1 MILNDAPKGPFIATQ
16 LNSTRRW
23 VELSCVGVA
32 IDTSPTQLNSTRR
45 PVELSCVAINGLKQ
59 NRQPCSNLRRCA
71 IQIHVYF
78 TYLIY
83 LLTSCGIVFCCEF
96 AGSGRP
102 LGSRRNASIRL
113 HCDTGRQTLYAKR
126 SASSRHVSVSTSS
139 VRSQRR
145 RRQHHT
151 LQRRLRSNGQ
161 SVSLW
166 ILTTVF
172 IDFSLQIGH

>member
-1 MILNDAPKGPFIATQ
+1 L
-16 LNSTRRW
+16 RRRALRP
-23 VELSCVGVA
+23 ELSCVA

-161 SVSLW
+161 SVSL
-166 ILTTVF
+166 
-172 IDFSLQIGH
+172 